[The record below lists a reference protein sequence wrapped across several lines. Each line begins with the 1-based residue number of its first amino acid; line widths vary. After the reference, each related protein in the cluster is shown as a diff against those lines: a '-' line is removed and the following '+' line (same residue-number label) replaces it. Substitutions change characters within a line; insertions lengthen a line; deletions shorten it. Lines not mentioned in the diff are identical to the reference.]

1 ATPCPGC
8 PRWACGS
15 RRGACPSGSRCPP
28 AAATPPGRPGRTAGC
43 GGCRARCGCPPARR
57 RPRPRAS
64 RRSVPRT
71 RCRART
77 SAACSDSMGP
87 MPEETKVELGLV
99 QQTLFFPL
107 LARAQET
114 QGRHPLLS
122 DPKAVELVDAIDFN
136 AAAYQA
142 GPRFIVVIRTMILDW
157 WVRQFLA
164 AHSGG
169 TVVELGTGLNTRFE
183 RTDNGSVHW
192 IDLDLPDTIELRR
205 RFFTD
210 TDRHR
215 MLSASLLDEDWLPE
229 VEALP
234 GPYFFVADG
243 VLPYL
248 TEDEVTGVLARLA
261 ARFPGSKLA
270 FDSYPRRVL
279 EYEHKMA
286 AKRDIAYWK
295 WSCDDPRTLER
306 NGLRLLE
313 STVVTRPPA
322 GLRAQLPVG
331 YRSLLKLA

>member
-1 ATPCPGC
+1 MP
-8 PRWACGS
+8 
-15 RRGACPSGSRCPP
+15 
-28 AAATPPGRPGRTAGC
+28 
-43 GGCRARCGCPPARR
+43 
-57 RPRPRAS
+57 
-64 RRSVPRT
+64 
-71 RCRART
+71 
-77 SAACSDSMGP
+77 DS
-87 MPEETKVELGLV
+87 TKVELGKV

-107 LARAQET
+107 LTRARESE
-114 QGRHPLLS
+114 RRRPLLR
-122 DPKAVELVDAIDFN
+122 DPKAAEVVRSVDLDLTKYRAPMRIM
-136 AAAYQA
+136 
-142 GPRFIVVIRTMILDW
+142 VVTRSLILDW
-157 WVRQFLA
+157 WVSQFLA
-164 AHSGG
+164 EHPAG
-169 TVVELGTGLNTRFE
+169 TVVELGAGLNTRFE

-331 YRSLLKLA
+331 YRSLLKLADPILGRGLTLSLFEAAPQGPVQPG